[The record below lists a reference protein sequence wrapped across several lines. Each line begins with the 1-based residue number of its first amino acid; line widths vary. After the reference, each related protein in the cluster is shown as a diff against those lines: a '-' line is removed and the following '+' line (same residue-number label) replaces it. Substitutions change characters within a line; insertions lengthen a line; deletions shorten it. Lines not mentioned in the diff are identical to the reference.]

1 MEEEDY
7 SKYVANLFETVSLSK
22 CPIPFFFFTGPGV
35 LRARLNAPQ
44 PDPSK
49 GPLWCAS
56 PPIFQIFE

>member
-49 GPLWCAS
+49 GPL
-56 PPIFQIFE
+56 